1 MISQPA
7 TLVRR
12 TAWEKVGG
20 LDESL
25 HMAMD
30 YDLWWRLFRSGGPL
44 GYVETDVALNR
55 EHSATKTRTNRRK
68 HYEEAVSIVR
78 RHYGRVPVKW
88 WLAWPVSVWLRA
100 WLFPQS
106 S

>member
-7 TLVRR
+7 TLIRR

-44 GYVETDVALNR
+44 GYVETDVALNPDNTFTT
-55 EHSATKTRTNRRK
+55 HSGRVST
-68 HYEEAVSIVR
+68 EVSIFMA
-78 RHYGRVPVKW
+78 GD
-88 WLAWPVSVWLRA
+88 AGGS
-100 WLFPQS
+100 
-106 S
+106 